1 MQRRG
6 RLLVHLEKR
15 ANSCDRVADNPILLQ
30 LSKHTANRQLY
41 KHTAIQTHTQTNTD
55 THIYR
60 YVCTVL
66 SGSVHKVVQHS
77 KAQHSTVQYS
87 TVQCGTMW
95 YSVVQYSTVQYGTVR
110 FSAIP
115 CSTVQY
121 STMQYSTV
129 QCDSVQYSAVQCS
142 TVQSNAVQY
151 STVQSSPVQYSPL
164 LFCPQVNLDIFFVS
178 PVHMICWQATATD
191 TVAIPATFAATVTA
205 TAMATATAAA
215 VMPYLAPGQPNI
227 TLSCSFD

>member
-1 MQRRG
+1 M
-6 RLLVHLEKR
+6 LVACLEGVPVALAAPAPGIVAQGAQEDGLPAQDHSHALHQPHLCQLCDVLH
-15 ANSCDRVADNPILLQ
+15 NSSAGC
-30 LSKHTANRQLY
+30 SSTAVRTGQ
-41 KHTAIQTHTQTNTD
+41 
-55 THIYR
+55 YR
-60 YVCTVL
+60 Y
-66 SGSVHKVVQHS
+66 H
-77 KAQHSTVQYS
+77 HST
-87 TVQCGTMW
+87 
-95 YSVVQYSTVQYGTVR
+95 VQYSTVQYGTVR

-164 LFCPQVNLDIFFVS
+164 LFCPQVNLDFFVS